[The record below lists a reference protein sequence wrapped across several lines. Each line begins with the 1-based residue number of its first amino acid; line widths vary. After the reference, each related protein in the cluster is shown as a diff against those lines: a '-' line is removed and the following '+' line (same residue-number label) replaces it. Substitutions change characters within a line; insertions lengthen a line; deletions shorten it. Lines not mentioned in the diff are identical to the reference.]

1 MGQSDGAGAVKP
13 IRIPGLVDLVRTDD
27 PDEILDFARDPRL
40 DRDFAR
46 RGPLLN
52 RLVLG
57 RIRRVLQLDGAPFP
71 PVAPADYPGRKAS
84 QDALAARLAARLAA
98 APADPEALQALADYV
113 TRRRGAPRS
122 GPVAQQAVGRLFV
135 PTYRATKASWRAAKV
150 LDTSAR
156 SLLSPLP
163 LLWRLTG
170 RLARARRLLAGMVD
184 GDRSGLHATGIAIH
198 NLIESLERMR
208 ALAAGPDALR
218 RYAPDEAASLCLSA
232 PARIVRQAR
241 ERGTVASGSFRGGTL
256 VLLGLEAARA
266 RSLRHDMA
274 FMTRSWSRCPADRW
288 VPAFLAA
295 VWAKA
300 RDDAGAGTAR

>member
-1 MGQSDGAGAVKP
+1 MKA

-27 PDEILDFARDPRL
+27 PGEIIGLARDPRL
-40 DRDFAR
+40 DRDYQQ

-52 RLVLG
+52 RLILG

-84 QDALAARLAARLAA
+84 QDSLAATLAARFLA
-98 APADPEALQALADYV
+98 APAEPATLRALADYV
-113 TRRRGAPRS
+113 TRRRGAAAP
-122 GPVAQQAVGRLFV
+122 GPLAQQAIGRLFV
-135 PTYRATKASWRAAKV
+135 PTYCATEASWRAAKV

-198 NLIESLERMR
+198 NLVQSLERMR
-208 ALAAGPDALR
+208 ALAAAPEALR
-218 RYAPDEAASLCLSA
+218 RYAPDEAASLSLSA
-232 PARIVRQAR
+232 PARVVRQAR
-241 ERGTVASGSFRGGTL
+241 ERGTLASGSFRSGTL
-256 VLLGLEAARA
+256 VLLGLEGARA
-266 RSLRHDMA
+266 RTLRLDMA
-274 FMTRSWSRCPADRW
+274 FMTRSWSRCPAYRW

-295 VWAKA
+295 VWATA
-300 RDDAGAGTAR
+300 RDAETSR

>member
-1 MGQSDGAGAVKP
+1 MRS
-13 IRIPGLVDLVRTDD
+13 IRIPGLVDLIRTDD
-27 PDEILDFARDPRL
+27 PGEILGLARDPRL
-40 DRDFAR
+40 DRDFDR

-57 RIRRVLQLDGAPFP
+57 RIRRVLQLEGAPFP

-84 QDALAARLAARLAA
+84 QDRLEERLAARFVAV
-98 APADPEALQALADYV
+98 PAEPAALQALADYV
-113 TRRRGAPRS
+113 TRRRGAIRS
-122 GPVAQQAVGRLFV
+122 EPVVQQVIGQLFT
-135 PTYRATKASWRAAKV
+135 PTYRATRKSWRAAKV

-170 RLARARRLLAGMVD
+170 RLARARRVLAAMVD

-198 NLIESLERMR
+198 NLVESLERMR
-208 ALAAGPDALR
+208 ALADGPDALR
-218 RYAPDEAASLCLSA
+218 RYAPDEAASLSLSA
-232 PARIVRQAR
+232 PARVVRQAR
-241 ERGTVASGSFRGGTL
+241 ERGTVASGSFRSGTL

-266 RSLRHDMA
+266 RTLRLDMA
-274 FMTRSWSRCPADRW
+274 FMTRSWSKCPAHAW
-288 VPAFLAA
+288 VPALLAA

-300 RDDAGAGTAR
+300 RDDAGAGTSP